1 MDSGESDELLKNL
14 PVFCV
19 EVPGNKV
26 FFVTAKLLAARRCD
40 VERSTPVVSGWSVG
54 MGSV

>member
-26 FFVTAKLLAARRCD
+26 FFVTARLLAALWGV
-40 VERSTPVVSGWSVG
+40 VEWGTPDFSGGSVS

>member
-1 MDSGESDELLKNL
+1 MDSGESDELLQDL
-14 PVFCV
+14 LIFQV

>member
-40 VERSTPVVSGWSVG
+40 VERSTPVVSGWSFGV
-54 MGSV
+54 GSV

>member
-26 FFVTAKLLAARRCD
+26 FFVTARLLAALWCVFKGCTPD
-40 VERSTPVVSGWSVG
+40 FSGRSVYL
-54 MGSV
+54 GSV